1 MYHSQKIL
9 TGPSLFSSKFG
20 LFASGPP
27 SPSGKSLLTPVPE
40 SLHWDRL
47 FYYNMNNTIFLISSY
62 INSVSRSRLVTLL
75 LFSRPLDPFFLQKHL
90 KILICIYRI
99 NLIICKL
106 LLFDIKFKNYY
117 YHFSHLALSASAEKV
132 LKDANKFLTR
142 SVLDFYGEFF
152 IH

>member
-1 MYHSQKIL
+1 MSENINRTFTVLIQIRSFCFWPTFTIGEVSFNPSTRVATLGSTIL
-9 TGPSLFSSKFG
+9 
-20 LFASGPP
+20 
-27 SPSGKSLLTPVPE
+27 
-40 SLHWDRL
+40 D
-47 FYYNMNNTIFLISSY
+47 YYNMNNTIFLISSY

-106 LLFDIKFKNYY
+106 LLFDIKLKNYY

-142 SVLDFYGEFF
+142 TVLYFYGEFF
-152 IH
+152 TH